1 MIDIQEIFNRIQETK
16 KKQKDIRS
24 AYKEALSA
32 SEEYK
37 EIKDKVETLK
47 ARKKQIEASIKQN
60 FAGELT
66 KLDDLKIDLESDAV
80 MLSDMALSKL
90 MKGETVQVTDQYNNN
105 YEPLFTVRFKKA

>member
-24 AYKEALSA
+24 AYKEALAS

-47 ARKKQIEASIKQN
+47 ARKKQIEASVKEN
-60 FAGELT
+60 FSTELT

>member
-24 AYKEALSA
+24 SYKEALSA

-37 EIKDKVETLK
+37 EIKDKLETLK
-47 ARKKQIEASIKQN
+47 ARKKQIETAIKEN
-60 FAGELT
+60 FSSELT

>member
-24 AYKEALSA
+24 AYKEALAA

-47 ARKKQIEASIKQN
+47 ARKKQIETSIKEN
-60 FAGELT
+60 FSSELT

>member
-24 AYKEALSA
+24 AYKEALAS

-37 EIKDKVETLK
+37 EIKEKIDTLR
-47 ARKKQIEASIKQN
+47 ARKKQIEASIKEN

>member
-24 AYKEALSA
+24 AYKEALAA

-37 EIKDKVETLK
+37 EIKEKIDTLR
-47 ARKKQIEASIKQN
+47 ARKKQIEASVKEN